1 VVPGPEHSQGGC
13 AGSRR
18 LDPHIPP
25 GLCLREPK
33 KNVGRRHHAVTASS
47 IPVLGVSQH
56 EGVTPFVKRRRQP
69 SEPAREK
76 LRRQGTAHRRP
87 PRKHRSQRRRNEE
100 ARSSASKRS
109 GSSTAA
115 QRTARSATASAAA
128 APRQRS
134 ENPEVQRRAQRQLHG
149 SAAKTRSA
157 TARSSRRRRTER
169 KRTRKGQKPK
179 GGSAVSRTKQSKRQN
194 KARRQHSQ
202 RGKQKRSEK

>member
-76 LRRQGTAHRRP
+76 LRRQGTAHRCP

-100 ARSSASKRS
+100 ARSSTSERS

-115 QRTARSATASAAA
+115 QRKARNATASAAA

-134 ENPEVQRRAQRQLHG
+134 EIPKCNGERSASSTAARRK
-149 SAAKTRSA
+149 SRSA
-157 TARSSRRRRTER
+157 TARSSRSST
-169 KRTRKGQKPK
+169 
-179 GGSAVSRTKQSKRQN
+179 A
-194 KARRQHSQ
+194 AL
-202 RGKQKRSEK
+202 SESEPAKDKSLREAAQ

>member
-13 AGSRR
+13 AGPRR

-76 LRRQGTAHRRP
+76 LRRQGTAHRHRRGSTEATGGATKKSEAARASAASA
-87 PRKHRSQRRRNEE
+87 PRRRSEKLEVQRRAQRQLL
-100 ARSSASKRS
+100 
-109 GSSTAA
+109 AA
-115 QRTARSATASAAA
+115 QRKSRSATAGAAA

-134 ENPEVQRRAQRQLHG
+134 ETPKCNGEGQPQ
-149 SAAKTRSA
+149 
-157 TARSSRRRRTER
+157 TA
-169 KRTRKGQKPK
+169 
-179 GGSAVSRTKQSKRQN
+179 
-194 KARRQHSQ
+194 H
-202 RGKQKRSEK
+202 